1 MTPNPANRHHT
12 LGSTRFD
19 NQKHIQLADNKITN
33 RWVKLSI
40 SLERRASDRVWL
52 DYTRPVWCEGE
63 VYLSPDRSGE
73 KVRST
78 CQQTG
83 LVRR

>member
-1 MTPNPANRHHT
+1 MDC
-12 LGSTRFD
+12 GQGKEDYDVEFYGE
-19 NQKHIQLADNKITN
+19 
-33 RWVKLSI
+33 LSVC
-40 SLERRASDRVWL
+40 LYNVDDDHMRASDRVWL

-63 VYLSPDRSGE
+63 VYLSPDRSGV

-78 CQQTG
+78 CHQTG